1 MGTGGSLFVLSVVLS
16 RGCQDKALE
25 QESHRGRCSEPF
37 WLSVAT
43 RKEGVCRVV
52 DVARRRMG
60 IACPRCQSSM
70 REIMRIAPLGRCRPQ
85 TRVSSVTREM
95 HLDTGIPLDGV
106 CEHLTSECRQR
117 CKNERK

>member
-43 RKEGVCRVV
+43 RKEGVFGLSTLREDEWELPVP
-52 DVARRRMG
+52 VARVRCGRSSNRAARSLPPSDEG
-60 IACPRCQSSM
+60 IKRYARNASGYRHP
-70 REIMRIAPLGRCRPQ
+70 P
-85 TRVSSVTREM
+85 
-95 HLDTGIPLDGV
+95 
-106 CEHLTSECRQR
+106 
-117 CKNERK
+117 

>member
-43 RKEGVCRVV
+43 RKEGVLSGCRRCEKTNGNCLSPLPEF
-52 DVARRRMG
+52 DAGDHENRAARSLPPSDEG
-60 IACPRCQSSM
+60 IKRYARNASGYRHP
-70 REIMRIAPLGRCRPQ
+70 P
-85 TRVSSVTREM
+85 
-95 HLDTGIPLDGV
+95 
-106 CEHLTSECRQR
+106 
-117 CKNERK
+117 